1 MSLYMVA
8 GYVRPCMGKLV
19 REILK
24 STPQLQFAQRLGL
37 ESVVKAFEGAAYE
50 FAKADEILE
59 RREIGLTLL
68 KASLFHQPRS
78 AAFANYDFLQAFLE
92 RVLLNSILKK
102 LNECLEA
109 LQSWEKNH
117 FGNVSRQSN
126 NLRKQLEDLQKS
138 APEKINLHHE
148 IEVKIGELLRKEE
161 KICEEDETEITD
173 EKEIESVFRSYFWEL
188 FTPKDD
194 IDMGDDLDA
203 VEPFVL
209 SEMNTMLME
218 PFTKEEIAT
227 ALSQMHPL
235 KAPGP
240 DGPPFFR
247 PKDLRVR
254 RLPRS
259 DLVSF
264 PLLEWEIRQLFAQ
277 IGEEMGIVFTRLFSS
292 LFGNKEA
299 RILVLG
305 LDNAG
310 KTTILYRLQMGE
322 VVSTI
327 PTIGFNVETVQYN
340 NIKFQVW
347 DLGGQT
353 SIRPYWRC
361 YFPNTQ
367 AIIYVVDSSDTDR
380 LVIAKEEFHAI
391 LEEEELK
398 GAVVLL
404 FANKQ
409 DLPGALDDAAIT
421 EALELHKIKSRQW
434 AIFKTSAIKGEGLFE
449 GLDWLSNT
457 LKSGGG

>member
-1 MSLYMVA
+1 MTDLCA
-8 GYVRPCMGKLV
+8 NCNC
-19 REILK
+19 
-24 STPQLQFAQRLGL
+24 TA
-37 ESVVKAFEGAAYE
+37 SV
-50 FAKADEILE
+50 
-59 RREIGLTLL
+59 TL
-68 KASLFHQPRS
+68 P
-78 AAFANYDFLQAFLE
+78 N
-92 RVLLNSILKK
+92 
-102 LNECLEA
+102 
-109 LQSWEKNH
+109 
-117 FGNVSRQSN
+117 
-126 NLRKQLEDLQKS
+126 RK
-138 APEKINLHHE
+138 
-148 IEVKIGELLRKEE
+148 
-161 KICEEDETEITD
+161 
-173 EKEIESVFRSYFWEL
+173 
-188 FTPKDD
+188 
-194 IDMGDDLDA
+194 
-203 VEPFVL
+203 
-209 SEMNTMLME
+209 
-218 PFTKEEIAT
+218 
-227 ALSQMHPL
+227 
-235 KAPGP
+235 
-240 DGPPFFR
+240 
-247 PKDLRVR
+247 
-254 RLPRS
+254 
-259 DLVSF
+259 
-264 PLLEWEIRQLFAQ
+264 
-277 IGEEMGIVFTRLFSS
+277 MGIVFTKLFSS

-367 AIIYVVDSSDTDR
+367 AIIYVVDSSDVDR

-398 GAVVLL
+398 GAVVLI

-409 DLPGALDDAAIT
+409 DLPGALDDAAVT
-421 EALELHKIKSRQW
+421 EALELHKIKNRQW